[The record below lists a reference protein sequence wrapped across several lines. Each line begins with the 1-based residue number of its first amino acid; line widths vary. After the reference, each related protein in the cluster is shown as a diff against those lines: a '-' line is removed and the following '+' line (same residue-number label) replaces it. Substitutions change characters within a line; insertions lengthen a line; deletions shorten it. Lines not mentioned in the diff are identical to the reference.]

1 MRRGNNQSS
10 YSLSFIVMLSVVPL
24 LSGCENEIPVE
35 QSIAEVDKI
44 LEVRKQAIDNKDLT
58 LYKTIIL
65 PEYSS
70 SGVLYETVIEDIE
83 RLFDTEETIEF
94 KYQKAQPTIAMN
106 TARVTHMIEY
116 RFTPSEKS
124 DKIRETI
131 MLRRVN
137 GQWYLSAGITLG
149 MGM

>member
-1 MRRGNNQSS
+1 MLHSNNPRPF
-10 YSLSFIVMLSVVPL
+10 LPIFIAMLATMLL

-35 QSIAEVDKI
+35 QSIAEVDKV
-44 LEVRKQAIDNKDLT
+44 LEIRKQAIDNKDLA

-70 SGVLYETVIEDIE
+70 SGVLRETVIDDIE
-83 RLFDTEETIEF
+83 RLFDTDESIEF

-116 RFTPSEKS
+116 HFKPSGKT

-137 GQWYLSAGITLG
+137 NKWHISAGITLG